1 MYILYMSP
9 LPIIE
14 KISSGNS
21 SFKYSKNKSSSF
33 LFFFYIS
40 FIVLFFIFLGIRL
53 FHLTIVKG
61 DYYRRLS
68 DENRIRR
75 IVIEPKRGDII
86 DRDGEVIATTIIGD
100 AEEDEDR
107 IVSKRI
113 YNSAEITSHIIGY
126 RQIADKNELENDNCR
141 TKLKLGDKVG
151 KKGIEKLY
159 ECNLRGRNGEKL
171 IELDAHG
178 KYLKTLTVLPPED
191 GVSMQIAIDLDLQK
205 TAYEQIKD
213 KKGAIIAIKPKTGEI
228 LAIVSSPSF
237 NPQHFEDNEQDILN
251 QLLKNE
257 EHPIFNRATEGTYPI
272 GSVIKPFLAAGALE
286 DKKIDEDTKIEDT
299 GTITAGPLT
308 FGNWYFLEYGKTE
321 GEVDIVKAIKR
332 SNDIFF
338 YRVGEMLGP
347 TRIKYWSNLFG
358 FGGKTNLQISQQE
371 GTVPSPF
378 WKEEVLNEKWYLG
391 DTYNIS
397 IGQGYMLVTPLQ
409 VVQATSVFA
418 NDGKLCDLNLLKTD
432 KSNCKSLGLSD
443 KTIDLVRR
451 GMRDVCSTG
460 GTGWPLFDFSVNSKS
475 IQTACKTGT
484 AESSG
489 KDDKPHAWIS
499 VFAPYDNPEIILTVL
514 VENGGQGSDI
524 AGPIAKEILKEYF
537 QSKN

>member
-14 KISSGNS
+14 KISSGDS